1 MIHCDGSP
9 IQHYIIYEALYHLG
23 SRQQRQRR
31 KPFQGRRAVP
41 PQGNEPRRLFRFHT
55 FFLREDG
62 DDETFAKD
70 GDYEDGD
77 YGDYDDGD
85 DGDDGDYE
93 DATLQQR
100 ASRGPAPIQVI
111 ITRRPRPKVSYVS
124 LLKDN
129 NSQPQESKV

>member
-1 MIHCDGSP
+1 M
-9 IQHYIIYEALYHLG
+9 
-23 SRQQRQRR
+23 
-31 KPFQGRRAVP
+31 KPFTILADDSSASAEGRFKAD
-41 PQGNEPRRLFRFHT
+41 QQ
-55 FFLREDG
+55 FLLKAASPGACSGFTHFYYEDG
-62 DDETFAKD
+62 EDGLDENFAKD
-70 GDYEDGD
+70 N
-77 YGDYDDGD
+77 DYDDGDYDYVD

-111 ITRRPRPKVSYVS
+111 ITRRPCPKVSYVS

>member
-1 MIHCDGSP
+1 MP
-9 IQHYIIYEALYHLG
+9 AV
-23 SRQQRQRR
+23 
-31 KPFQGRRAVP
+31 GRLWP
-41 PQGNEPRRLFRFHT
+41 SDYDDDD
-55 FFLREDG
+55 DG
-62 DDETFAKD
+62 DDGYD
-70 GDYEDGD
+70 NGD
-77 YGDYDDGD
+77 YGDYD
-85 DGDDGDYE
+85 

>member
-1 MIHCDGSP
+1 M
-9 IQHYIIYEALYHLG
+9 
-23 SRQQRQRR
+23 
-31 KPFQGRRAVP
+31 KPFTILAADSSASAEGRFKAD
-41 PQGNEPRRLFRFHT
+41 QQ
-55 FFLREDG
+55 FLLKATSPGACSGFTHFYREDG

-70 GDYEDGD
+70 GDY
-77 YGDYDDGD
+77 D

>member
-1 MIHCDGSP
+1 MVIMKTVIMVIMMMVMMI
-9 IQHYIIYEALYHLG
+9 
-23 SRQQRQRR
+23 
-31 KPFQGRRAVP
+31 
-41 PQGNEPRRLFRFHT
+41 
-55 FFLREDG
+55 
-62 DDETFAKD
+62 
-70 GDYEDGD
+70 
-77 YGDYDDGD
+77 
-85 DGDDGDYE
+85 DDGDYE

>member
-1 MIHCDGSP
+1 MTASLTILAADISASAEGRFKADEQFLLKATSP
-9 IQHYIIYEALYHLG
+9 SACSGFTHFYC
-23 SRQQRQRR
+23 
-31 KPFQGRRAVP
+31 
-41 PQGNEPRRLFRFHT
+41 
-55 FFLREDG
+55 EDG

-77 YGDYDDGD
+77 Y
-85 DGDDGDYE
+85 DDGDYE
-93 DATLQQR
+93 DAPLQQR

>member
-1 MIHCDGSP
+1 M
-9 IQHYIIYEALYHLG
+9 
-23 SRQQRQRR
+23 
-31 KPFQGRRAVP
+31 KPFTILADDSSTGAEGRFKADE
-41 PQGNEPRRLFRFHT
+41 Q
-55 FFLREDG
+55 FLLKATSPGACSGFTHFYCEDG

-129 NSQPQESKV
+129 NSLPQESKV

>member
-1 MIHCDGSP
+1 MNPFSILADDSSASAEGRFKADQQFLLKAASP
-9 IQHYIIYEALYHLG
+9 GACSGFTHFY
-23 SRQQRQRR
+23 
-31 KPFQGRRAVP
+31 
-41 PQGNEPRRLFRFHT
+41 
-55 FFLREDG
+55 REDG
-62 DDETFAKD
+62 EDGADENFAK
-70 GDYEDGD
+70 

-85 DGDDGDYE
+85 YGDYE

-111 ITRRPRPKVSYVS
+111 ITRRPCPKVSYVS